1 MTTARLRTIVA
12 ISAAAL
18 LLAGCTSSEQPD
30 PVETA
35 PVSAETG
42 APVAGPDPTSSPEAT
57 EEPVVE
63 LDCASILSPQSVEQ
77 FEQVGWTSK
86 QEPFVIAET
95 EQPDGIQCM
104 WADFTVG
111 SGNLLLFAWAPTDDE
126 LAASLQSKLIA
137 QGMIREEGPEGIYI
151 TEDARFAPTVDEDGY
166 GFTYLFGDGWV
177 TAAETRAS
185 LSFIVRP

>member
-18 LLAGCTSSEQPD
+18 LLAGCTSSEQPE

-35 PVSAETG
+35 PVSAETS
-42 APVAGPDPTSSPEAT
+42 APTAGPDNTPTPEAT
-57 EEPVVE
+57 EEPPAE
-63 LDCASILSPQSVEQ
+63 LDCTSILAPQSVSQ

-86 QEPFVIAET
+86 QDPFVIAET
-95 EQPDGIQCM
+95 ELPGGIQCM
-104 WADFTVG
+104 WADFTVA
-111 SGNLLLFAWAPTDDE
+111 SGNLLLFAWAPIDDE
-126 LAASLQSKLIA
+126 LAVSLQSKLVA
-137 QGMIREEGPEGIYI
+137 QGMIREEGTEGVYI
-151 TEDARFAPTVDEDGY
+151 TEDARFSPTVDEDGY

-185 LSFIVRP
+185 LSLIERP